1 MKEFKITLTTQSKA
15 GFSDNYKPDIT
26 KTYFM
31 GGNTLLNIE
40 AAKRNFALEFGVD
53 ASKVEVVDVWEV
65 NESEN
70 D

>member
-1 MKEFKITLTTQSKA
+1 
-15 GFSDNYKPDIT
+15 
-26 KTYFM
+26 M

-40 AAKRNFALEFGVD
+40 AAKRNFAMEFGVD

>member
-1 MKEFKITLTTQSKA
+1 MKEFKITLTTPSKA

-40 AAKRNFALEFGVD
+40 AAKRNFALEF
-53 ASKVEVVDVWEV
+53 
-65 NESEN
+65 
-70 D
+70 